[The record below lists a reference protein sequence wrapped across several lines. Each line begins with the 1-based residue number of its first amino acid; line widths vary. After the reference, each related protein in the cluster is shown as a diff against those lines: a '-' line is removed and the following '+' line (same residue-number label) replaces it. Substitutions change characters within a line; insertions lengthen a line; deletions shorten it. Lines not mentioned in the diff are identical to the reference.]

1 MADEVMNG
9 TASPAYLEPKVAE
22 PWSIESEADHLMD
35 DLFSDV
41 DGILDGGSQL
51 PTKPAQGNYVSLRSV
66 VPTELT
72 MSSTSVPAPAER
84 AVTSQSSR
92 KVSAAPS
99 VRPSAKMILA
109 QNLDK
114 VFFAIAG
121 LSLVGVVVWLAT
133 QGKLNLQRVQP
144 AVTSTVESGSSLAE
158 LPPEEAAFGQYML
171 RSLQAIERRPPS
183 LTAATPQTP
192 LQANLTAPD
201 NTAAAPQSPQVIE
214 RVYIPV
220 YPPNPN
226 SADGS
231 GARSQDNQP
240 VTPPNLS
247 ENPASNSTPPAPLP
261 QNNRTAQ
268 SPVPRF
274 PAATIPAPP
283 LARQQQ
289 VLPPLPSLDEAPG
302 VAPSNP
308 LPSNTNKLVGILD
321 YGDRSTAL
329 FMVGET
335 TQRISVGEPIGD
347 SGWTLVSTENRQ
359 ATVRRNGEVRS
370 IYVGQTF

>member
-1 MADEVMNG
+1 MADEVING

-22 PWSIESEADHLMD
+22 PWSIESEADHLMN

-66 VPTELT
+66 VPAELT
-72 MSSTSVPAPAER
+72 MPSPSVPATGSVA
-84 AVTSQSSR
+84 TQSSP
-92 KVSAAPS
+92 KPS
-99 VRPSAKMILA
+99 TPPPARPSAKTILT
-109 QNLDK
+109 QHLDK
-114 VFFAIAG
+114 VFFAIAC

-133 QGKLNLQRVQP
+133 QGKLNLQRFQP
-144 AVTSTVESGSSLAE
+144 AVTSTVEPGTSLAD

-183 LTAATPQTP
+183 PAAAAPRTP

-201 NTAAAPQSPQVIE
+201 TSTTAQAPQVIE

-220 YPPNPN
+220 YPPNSNPAAAPD
-226 SADGS
+226 SAS
-231 GARSQDNQP
+231 PAP
-240 VTPPNLS
+240 PPAPPNLS
-247 ENPASNSTPPAPLP
+247 ENPTPDSAPPAARP
-261 QNNRTAQ
+261 QPNSAAQ
-268 SPVPRF
+268 APIPRF
-274 PAATIPAPP
+274 PAATVPAPP

-289 VLPPLPSLDEAPG
+289 VLPPLPSLDDPG

-308 LPSNTNKLVGILD
+308 LPANDNKLVGILD

-335 TQRISVGEPIGD
+335 TQRVSVGEPIGD
-347 SGWTLVSTENRQ
+347 SGWTLVSTENKQ